1 MSSTPPRANEPSL
14 WVPPVKAPGVTPRAL
29 ADTAEV
35 AITAATPAASH
46 FRVLVI
52 SGSLL

>member
-1 MSSTPPRANEPSL
+1 LSSTPPRANEPSL
-14 WVPPVKAPGVTPRAL
+14 WVPPVKAPRAL